1 MSDIK
6 KVVLAYSGGL
16 DTSVILKWLQDVYKC
31 EVVTFTADL
40 GQGEEL
46 EPARAKAVQ
55 LGIKPKNIYIDD
67 LREEF
72 VRDFVFPMFRA
83 NTIYEGEYLLGTS
96 IARPLIAKRLIE
108 IVNETGAD
116 AICHGATGK
125 GNDQVR
131 FELGAYALKPGIKVI
146 APWREWDLLSREK
159 LMAYA
164 EKHGIPIDMKH
175 KKGGS
180 PYSMD
185 ANLLH
190 ISYEG
195 RHLEDPAAEA
205 EESMWRWTVSPE
217 KAPNKAEYLDL
228 EFVAGDLVSIN
239 GKKMKAHE
247 LLATLNEL
255 GGKHGIGRLDL
266 VENRYVGM
274 KSRGCYETPGG
285 TILLRAH
292 RAIESITL
300 DREVAHLK
308 DDLMPRYASLVYNGY
323 WWSPERKALQVLID
337 HTQQNV
343 NGTVRLKLYK
353 GNVIVVGRD
362 SKSDSLFDSTIAT
375 FEDDAGAYDQ
385 KDAGGFIKLNALRMR
400 IAANLQAK
408 KSGKP
413 AAAKKP
419 AAKAVKAEAAK
430 PAAKPAAK
438 KAPAAKPVAAKVTAK
453 PAKAPVKKPAA
464 KKKA

>member
-1 MSDIK
+1 MSAKIKNVK

-16 DTSVILKWLQDVYKC
+16 DTSVILKWLQDEYQC

-46 EPARAKAVQ
+46 EPARSKAKAADV
-55 LGIKPKNIYIDD
+55 KEIYIDD

-83 NTIYEGEYLLGTS
+83 NTVYEGEYLLGTS

-108 IVNETGAD
+108 IANETKAD
-116 AICHGATGK
+116 AISHGATGK

-131 FELGAYALKPGIKVI
+131 FELGAYALNPNIQII

-164 EKHGIPIDMKH
+164 EKNNIPVEMKH
-175 KKGGS
+175 KQGGS

-195 RHLEDPAAEA
+195 RHLENPAAEA
-205 EESMWRWTVSPE
+205 EDSMWRWTVSPE
-217 KAPNKAEYLDL
+217 AAPDAAEYLDI
-228 EFVAGDLVSIN
+228 EYVNGDPVSLN
-239 GKKMKAHE
+239 GEAMKPHD
-247 LLATLNEL
+247 LLAHLNKI

-285 TILLRAH
+285 TIMLKAH
-292 RAIESITL
+292 RAIESLTL

-308 DDLMPRYASLVYNGY
+308 DDLMPRYASMIYNGY
-323 WWSPERKALQVLID
+323 WWSPERLALQTLID
-337 HTQQNV
+337 HTQKSV
-343 NGTVRLKLYK
+343 NGWVRLKLYK
-353 GNVIVVGRD
+353 GNVIVAGRD
-362 SKSDSLFDSTIAT
+362 SKTDSLFDSSIAT

-385 KDAGGFIKLNALRMR
+385 RDAGGFIKLNALRMR
-400 IAANLQAK
+400 IAANLHNRK
-408 KSGKP
+408 K
-413 AAAKKP
+413 
-419 AAKAVKAEAAK
+419 
-430 PAAKPAAK
+430 
-438 KAPAAKPVAAKVTAK
+438 
-453 PAKAPVKKPAA
+453 
-464 KKKA
+464 

>member
-1 MSDIK
+1 MSEVN

-16 DTSVILKWLQDVYKC
+16 DTSVILKWLQDTYQC

-46 EPARAKAVQ
+46 EPARAKALQ
-55 LGIKPKNIYIDD
+55 FGIKPENIFIDD

-72 VRDFVFPMFRA
+72 VRDFVFPMFRC
-83 NTIYEGEYLLGTS
+83 NTVYEGEYLLGTS
-96 IARPLIAKRLIE
+96 IARPLIAKRQIE
-108 IVNETGAD
+108 IARATGAE
-116 AICHGATGK
+116 AVSHGATGK

-131 FELGAYALKPGIKVI
+131 FELGYYALMPGVKVI

-159 LMAYA
+159 LLAYA
-164 EKHGIPIDMKH
+164 EKNGIPIEMKH
-175 KKGGS
+175 KQGGS

-190 ISYEG
+190 ISFEG
-195 RHLEDPAAEA
+195 RHLEDPSAEA

-217 KAPNKAEYLDL
+217 AAPDAAEYLDL
-228 EFVAGDLVSIN
+228 EFEKGDLVSIN
-239 GKKMKAHE
+239 GTKMKPHE
-247 LLATLNEL
+247 LLAKLNEL

-308 DDLMPRYASLVYNGY
+308 DDLMPRYASMIYTGY
-323 WWSPERKALQVLID
+323 WWSPERLALQALID
-337 HTQQNV
+337 QTQQTV
-343 NGTVRLKLYK
+343 NGWVRVKLYK
-353 GNVIVVGRD
+353 GNVIVVARD
-362 SKSDSLFDSTIAT
+362 SKTDSLFDPTIAT
-375 FEDDAGAYDQ
+375 FEDDQGA
-385 KDAGGFIKLNALRMR
+385 
-400 IAANLQAK
+400 
-408 KSGKP
+408 
-413 AAAKKP
+413 
-419 AAKAVKAEAAK
+419 
-430 PAAKPAAK
+430 
-438 KAPAAKPVAAKVTAK
+438 
-453 PAKAPVKKPAA
+453 
-464 KKKA
+464 